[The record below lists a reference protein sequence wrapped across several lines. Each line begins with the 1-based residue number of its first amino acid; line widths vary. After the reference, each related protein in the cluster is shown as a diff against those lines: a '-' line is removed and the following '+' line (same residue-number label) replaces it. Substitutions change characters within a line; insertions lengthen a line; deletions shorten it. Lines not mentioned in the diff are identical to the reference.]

1 MVLKIMSIILYSQG
15 RGAFKDKTELRTSS
29 KYTLRHIESRVK
41 VDKRLREESKDDKSM
56 INCNTL
62 GYNLLLK

>member
-1 MVLKIMSIILYSQG
+1 MSIILYSQG